1 MLEKGVQNREHGA
14 AKSNY
19 DSPRSHFKS
28 INQCTAEGPPSGPGK
43 APGVGAASSC
53 SRIPAWPLSSFLGL
67 AYYVGCMR
75 TTILYLLL
83 CISLTA
89 ALSAPGR
96 AGEKDLEWK
105 TGKLIDVQTRGR
117 GRHAATYYAIDGGD
131 LIYLAQRT
139 VTRRDKPLNVTV
151 HGKVRFAVKGSDIYL
166 LDDDGKQHRLTLE
179 KKTAKAGP

>member
-1 MLEKGVQNREHGA
+1 VSA
-14 AKSNY
+14 VT
-19 DSPRSHFKS
+19 RSKPEP
-28 INQCTAEGPPSGPGK
+28 NN
-43 APGVGAASSC
+43 AASLL
-53 SRIPAWPLSSFLGL
+53 PPDFNPGGFSSSLM

-83 CISLTA
+83 FISLMA
-89 ALSAPGR
+89 AFSVPGR
-96 AGEKDLEWK
+96 ADEKDLDWK

-151 HGKVRFAVKGSDIYL
+151 HGSVRFAVKGSDFYL
-166 LDDDGKQHRLTLE
+166 LDDDGKPHRLTLE